1 VQLLETGSVKAK
13 EAAALVLRNLCCH
26 SEDIRACVQSTEAVP
41 ALLHLLENAGI
52 KATLDDY
59 AAKISVRGDKEFSP
73 VYPLMLQLGS
83 PLAGNTPGSKGY

>member
-1 VQLLETGSVKAK
+1 LDSQGEEKIWK
-13 EAAALVLRNLCCH
+13 
-26 SEDIRACVQSTEAVP
+26 D
-41 ALLHLLENAGI
+41 I

-83 PLAGNTPGSKGY
+83 PLAGNIPGSKGY